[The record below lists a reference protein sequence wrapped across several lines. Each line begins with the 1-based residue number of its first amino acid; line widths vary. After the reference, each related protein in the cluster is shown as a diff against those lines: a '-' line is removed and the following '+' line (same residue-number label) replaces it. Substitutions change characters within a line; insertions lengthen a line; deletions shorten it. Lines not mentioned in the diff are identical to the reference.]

1 MTPRPV
7 KTVIVAFNA
16 LDALE
21 RCLTTLD
28 RSTEV
33 TVVDNS
39 SSSEIRDIVRR
50 HDGGY
55 LDPGGNVGFAA
66 GVNNALRP
74 ALDGAPHDV
83 LLLNPDASLAPD
95 ALDVLVR
102 FLHAPENVRVGC
114 VAPRLVD
121 SDGREQRVA
130 WPFPSPSRMWMEALG
145 AGRFRARPDFVV
157 GAVLLLRWEAL
168 CEVGL
173 FDERFFLY
181 GEETD
186 WQRRAAT
193 LGWHAALCPHVVA
206 VHDGAGTSQ
215 DPRRRELLFHA
226 AQETYIRK
234 WHGRLGWWSYRMA
247 ACAGATAR
255 AMLLRGERRAEAA
268 RRARVYARGP
278 RRSAGLALG

>member
-39 SSSEIRDIVRR
+39 SSSDIRDIVRR

-74 ALDGAPHDV
+74 ALDRAPHDV

-95 ALDVLVR
+95 GLGELVK
-102 FLHAPENVRVGC
+102 FLHAPGNARLGG

-121 SDGREQRVA
+121 SAGREQRVVVA
-130 WPFPSPSRMWMEALG
+130 IALAVSDVDGGTWSGTIPRSFRLRRRGGGSAPLGGAVRGRAFRRTLLPLRGGDRLAAPCRNASSASSAMSSCRRRPDG
-145 AGRFRARPDFVV
+145 AGRAGTCIGGVALHAAPETYMQSGTGGSAGGATGSPHVPERPHERWSCVASDGRERAQGACLRARP
-157 GAVLLLRWEAL
+157 EA
-168 CEVGL
+168 
-173 FDERFFLY
+173 
-181 GEETD
+181 
-186 WQRRAAT
+186 
-193 LGWHAALCPHVVA
+193 
-206 VHDGAGTSQ
+206 
-215 DPRRRELLFHA
+215 
-226 AQETYIRK
+226 
-234 WHGRLGWWSYRMA
+234 
-247 ACAGATAR
+247 
-255 AMLLRGERRAEAA
+255 
-268 RRARVYARGP
+268 
-278 RRSAGLALG
+278 